1 MLLSETIKNNLI
13 ALFTH
18 SGCNMEQVNGF
29 AANYVNKG
37 LMTQSDA
44 DEVDSA
50 MQPLEHK

>member
-1 MLLSETIKNNLI
+1 MILSDIIKNNLI
-13 ALFTH
+13 TLFTH
-18 SGCNMEQVNGF
+18 CGCSMEQVNGF
-29 AANYVNKG
+29 ATNYVNKG